1 MRYIIFVIDGA
12 SNTAVDDEIA
22 NIDAFN
28 SQLQTDGN
36 WIMAAGIAGPERA
49 FLIDSRVGV
58 DLVLTGS
65 INTSAEHYS
74 GFWLIQ
80 ADTPK
85 IALAIAEAGS
95 RACNRK
101 VELRPF
107 LQ

>member
-1 MRYIIFVIDGA
+1 MIDSA
-12 SNTAVDDEIA
+12 SNTAVGDEIA
-22 NIDAFN
+22 NIDTFN
-28 SQLQTDGN
+28 SQLQTNGN

-49 FLIDSRVGV
+49 HLIDSRVGV
-58 DLVLTGS
+58 DLVLAAS

-80 ADTPK
+80 ADTPE
-85 IALAIAEAGS
+85 IAIAIAEAGS